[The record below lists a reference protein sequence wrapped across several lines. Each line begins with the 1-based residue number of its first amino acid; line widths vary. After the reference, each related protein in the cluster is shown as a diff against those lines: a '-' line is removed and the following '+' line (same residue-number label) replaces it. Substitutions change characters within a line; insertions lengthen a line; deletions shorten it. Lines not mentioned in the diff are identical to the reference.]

1 MKDELAKQ
9 LLTKV
14 MGWTE
19 ENITPELPLVQA
31 MADYK
36 YDEYGQFSPGMRFVE
51 SLALWLNQFSKEE
64 RQAAYEFVKKRLIFC
79 SAAEMSH
86 LVSIAYP
93 DVIRPI
99 ILKRASQLR
108 IDISNLQISKLIAS
122 DEFKI
127 LKRQSLF
134 LGLSD
139 GSHTNIFRRSN
150 PELSHE
156 QIWQAYEISSDKAKD
171 MLKDLSKDLAQI
183 LKRQPTED
191 EGRFQMVF
199 LLDDFSGSGLSYLRK
214 TPENEF
220 KGKIAKFYNQATS
233 GIPELFNQDNIYIC
247 IVLYMATEQAC
258 SWLKDLAKEF
268 FARKSV
274 LWDIK
279 VIQKLSER
287 VCLQE
292 PEDIPFLSLVE
303 QDCYYDP
310 DVEDEH
316 TKVGG
321 GNVKRGFANC
331 GLPLVLS
338 HNTPNNSVC
347 LLWADPELYKIRGLF
362 PRVSRHR
369 S

>member
-51 SLALWLNQFSKEE
+51 SLALWLNQFSEEE

-79 SAAEMSH
+79 SAAEMGH

-99 ILKRASQLR
+99 ILERASQLCP
-108 IDISNLQISKLIAS
+108 DISNLKISKLIGT

-127 LKRQSLF
+127 IKRQSLF

-214 TPENEF
+214 TPEDEF

-233 GIPELFNQDNIYIC
+233 GIPELFNQDNLYIC

-258 SWLKDLAKEF
+258 SWLKDLAEEF

-279 VIQKLSER
+279 VIQKLPKR

-292 PEDIPFLSLVE
+292 PEDTPFLSLVE
-303 QDCYYDP
+303 QDCYYDL